1 MFSRRPNER
10 VARLQA
16 SLALEDYGAMLDEHI
31 IMAPPA
37 AEGGAQPLEPDA
49 QGAPRAG
56 AGAGRPP
63 THSAPRSGEGARLPD
78 ADASLARGEA
88 REAAL
93 EAPPTRGDIRD
104 TPEYRAAVELEIWK
118 EHQKAIFEKE
128 ACKCQIF
135 YPYIFFRL
143 CT

>member
-1 MFSRRPNER
+1 MHVFSCRPNER

-31 IMAPPA
+31 IVAPPA

-49 QGAPRAG
+49 QAQAQG
-56 AGAGRPP
+56 
-63 THSAPRSGEGARLPD
+63 APRSGEGARLPE

-93 EAPPTRGDIRD
+93 EAPARGDIRD

-128 ACKCQIF
+128 ACECQIF
-135 YPYIFFRL
+135 DLHILFRL